1 MYPNAHKIIII
12 KSYSTSKINLS
23 ILSYKYFSQT
33 FANTPLFCYNKLLER
48 RNNMSLTAGIVGLPN
63 VGKSTLF
70 NAITKQGILAAN
82 YPFATID
89 PNVGT
94 VLVPDKRVDTLSKMY
109 NPTRTIPTTFEFTDI
124 AGLVKGASTGEG
136 LGNKFLSHIRE
147 VDAIVEVV
155 RCFDDKNIIHVDG
168 TVDPIRDIE
177 VINLELILSDL
188 EIIENRISKIGKKAQ
203 TSKNKDDLK
212 EYNLL
217 LRIKESLEKNIPARN
232 LEFDSDE
239 QKIISSFR
247 LITAKPII
255 YVANVSEEDIMEG
268 ENNYVK
274 EVKEYAKKE
283 NSTVV
288 MICAKIESDLADL
301 DDEEKTA
308 FLKDLG
314 IEESGL
320 SSLIRST
327 YSLLGLATY
336 FTVGS
341 DEVKAWT
348 FKLGMKAP
356 ACAGII
362 HTDFEKGFIR
372 AEVMSYD
379 DLIKCG
385 SELKV
390 KENGKMRLE
399 GKDYTMQDGDI
410 CHFRFNV

>member
-1 MYPNAHKIIII
+1 
-12 KSYSTSKINLS
+12 
-23 ILSYKYFSQT
+23 
-33 FANTPLFCYNKLLER
+33 
-48 RNNMSLTAGIVGLPN
+48 MSLTAGIVGLPN

-70 NAITKQGILAAN
+70 NAITKQNILAAN

-94 VLVPDKRVDTLSKMY
+94 VIVPDKRVEELSNMY

-168 TVDPIRDIE
+168 EIDPIRDIE
-177 VINLELILSDL
+177 VINLELIFSDL
-188 EIIENRISKIGKKAQ
+188 EIVENRINKIAKKAQ
-203 TSKNKDDLK
+203 TSKNKDDLL

-217 LRIKESLEKNIPARN
+217 IRIKESLEKNIPARK
-232 LEFDSDE
+232 LELNEDE
-239 QKIISSFR
+239 LKLISSFN
-247 LITAKPII
+247 LITLKPII
-255 YVANVSEEDIMEG
+255 YVANVSEEDIMNG
-268 ENNYVK
+268 GNIYVEK
-274 EVKEYAKKE
+274 VRDFATKE
-283 NSTVV
+283 NTKVV
-288 MICAKIESDLADL
+288 MICAKIESELADL
-301 DDEEKTA
+301 DDAEKDA
-308 FLKDLG
+308 FLLDLG

-320 SSLIRST
+320 SSLIKNT

-348 FKLGMKAP
+348 FRLGMKAP
-356 ACAGII
+356 RCAGII

-379 DLIKCG
+379 DLIECG
-385 SELKV
+385 SEVKV
-390 KENGKMRLE
+390 REKGKVRLE
-399 GKDYTMQDGDI
+399 GKEYIMQDGDI